1 MPPRTVPLHYRVL
14 CGDPNGESTRDFI
27 FYERIPTRL
36 TNETDDPQTPKS
48 NNILK
53 TFLSQL
59 ENLHAEEMLR
69 SQPWQ
74 CAFCSGPAVKFEF
87 SGVARL
93 GSAIPTV
100 SVIGVPCCFY
110 EACLQKVGTISGPY
124 LSRLSGVVSPETLLK
139 SLTPCEKCGPVAHAT
154 LCRDY
159 TAAKRVKSMI
169 GFVTNPSAGK
179 SEMEKKKHP
188 QRMTSN
194 FETGGLKYPPSKRT
208 HRSKQRF
215 PKVKAAFREIV
226 YFGA

>member
-139 SLTPCEKCGPVAHAT
+139 SLTP
-154 LCRDY
+154 Y

-179 SEMEKKKHP
+179 SEMKKKKHP
-188 QRMTSN
+188 QRMTS
-194 FETGGLKYPPSKRT
+194 LDI
-208 HRSKQRF
+208 RSF
-215 PKVKAAFREIV
+215 
-226 YFGA
+226 

>member
-36 TNETDDPQTPKS
+36 TNKTDDPQTPKS

-59 ENLHAEEMLR
+59 ENLHAEEMFR

-74 CAFCSGPAVKFEF
+74 CAFCSGPAVKFDF

-154 LCRDY
+154 LCRDC
-159 TAAKRVKSMI
+159 KSVGYCCEARQKHDWI
-169 GFVTNPSAGK
+169 RHEPECRQIRDGEEETPSTDDK
-179 SEMEKKKHP
+179 S
-188 QRMTSN
+188 
-194 FETGGLKYPPSKRT
+194 
-208 HRSKQRF
+208 
-215 PKVKAAFREIV
+215 
-226 YFGA
+226 